1 MFFSTLGHKTS
12 LNKFKKI
19 ETISS
24 TFSDHN
30 GVKLEINYRKKM
42 EPPPKYVEI
51 KHASKK
57 PNGSRRKQEIKDY
70 CETNENVNTT
80 LQNLRNTVKA
90 VIRGKFTAT
99 QDCLKRQEKSQV
111 NNLNL
116 YLKKLEKINKQN
128 PKQKEGNKKDQSRKK

>member
-1 MFFSTLGHKTS
+1 MLIHTKAEINNNTIIVGGFNSPLTSTDRSFRQKTNKETMALNATLNPFDLLDIYRAFHQKNSAGYTFFSSTHGTFSRIDHMPGHKTS

-42 EPPPKYVEI
+42 EPPLKYVEI

-57 PNGSRRKQEIKDY
+57 PNGSRRK
-70 CETNENVNTT
+70 
-80 LQNLRNTVKA
+80 
-90 VIRGKFTAT
+90 
-99 QDCLKRQEKSQV
+99 
-111 NNLNL
+111 
-116 YLKKLEKINKQN
+116 
-128 PKQKEGNKKDQSRKK
+128 